1 VGWATGRLHEDKIR
15 IDNKEKYTILF
26 MGRPHD
32 NLMIISLSIAEN
44 PLSVGIF
51 KNQVLELTRLL
62 SGISWL
68 AVRYLA
74 FNKPFGV
81 LSTFTDTAGRPT
93 LKDYIDTPGV
103 YSAGRLDFD
112 SEGLLLLSD
121 DGEFI
126 HLLTDPNFHLP
137 KTYLVQVEGVVTAE
151 ALAKLKG
158 GVVIQ
163 GRRTQR
169 CQVMQVPDPDLALRD
184 KPITPHG
191 LVSWLRIVLREGK
204 KRQIRHM
211 TAAVGLFSLR
221 ILRVAIGSL
230 TLQDLA
236 PGQWREMSQA
246 EVEMLRR
253 KK

>member
-1 VGWATGRLHEDKIR
+1 MK
-15 IDNKEKYTILF
+15 
-26 MGRPHD
+26 
-32 NLMIISLSIAEN
+32 
-44 PLSVGIF
+44 
-51 KNQVLELTRLL
+51 
-62 SGISWL
+62 
-68 AVRYLA
+68 YLA
-74 FNKPFGV
+74 FNKPYGV
-81 LSTFTDTAGRPT
+81 LSTFTDTLGRST

-103 YSAGRLDFD
+103 YSAGRLDRD

-126 HLLTDPNFHLP
+126 HRLTDPNFHLP
-137 KTYLVQVEGVVTAE
+137 KTYLAQVEGLVTAE
-151 ALAKLKG
+151 ALAKLEG

-169 CQVMQVPDPDLALRD
+169 CRVMQAPEPNLAPRD

-191 LVSWLRIVLREGK
+191 PISWLRIVLREGK

-211 TAAVGLFSLR
+211 TAAVGLFTLR

-230 TLQDLA
+230 TLEDLA
-236 PGQWREMSQA
+236 PGQWRELGQA
-246 EVEMLRR
+246 EIEMLKR